1 MMDPQIEKNLRCRY
15 ITNGVAFLKLQ
26 PIKEEEA
33 YLNPRILIYHD
44 VITDKEIEIVKK
56 MAQPRVSIFL
66 TLVQFP

>member
-1 MMDPQIEKNLRCRY
+1 MDPQIEKKLRCRY

-44 VITDKEIEIVKK
+44 VITDKEIDIVKK
-56 MAQPRVSIFL
+56 MAQPRVRISL
-66 TLVQFP
+66 TIVQFP